1 VYMIKHK
8 DEVLDIF
15 LKWKKMVE
23 TQIGRRVKTLRSD
36 NGGEYTTD
44 PFFEVCQDEGINRH
58 FTVRK
63 TPQQNGVAER
73 VNRILVEKVRC
84 MLSHSGLSKVL
95 WGEALSYARHIVKR
109 LPSAALN
116 GKTPLE
122 VWSSSPTNDHDSMR
136 IFGCSAYYHV
146 TESKLD
152 SRAKKAIF
160 LGFSGGVKGY
170 RLWCSESK
178 KVILSRDVT
187 FDKSAM
193 LQQEK

>member
-44 PFFEVCQDEGINRH
+44 PFFEVCQDEGINRY

-63 TPQQNGVAER
+63 TPQSNGVAECM
-73 VNRILVEKVRC
+73 NRILVEKVRC

-95 WGEALSYARHIVKR
+95 WGKALSYARHIVKR

-122 VWSSSPTNDHDSMR
+122 VWSGSPANDHDSMR
-136 IFGCSAYYHV
+136 IFGCSVYYHV

-152 SRAKKAIF
+152 SRAKKVIF